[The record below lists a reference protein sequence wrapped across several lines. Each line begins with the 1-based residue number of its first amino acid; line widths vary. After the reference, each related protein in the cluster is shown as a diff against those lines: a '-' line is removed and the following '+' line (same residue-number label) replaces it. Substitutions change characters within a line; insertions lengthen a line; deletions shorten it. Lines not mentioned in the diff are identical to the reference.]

1 MANPTTGVPRIVEL
15 LGCAAG
21 EDPVVTGCIPDL
33 YTGVGTFDELDTYR
47 NRVSLQGDPA
57 VTAAAIP
64 GTGGGGDEAPL
75 QVPACVARGS
85 NCTNSSRNCAGSGVG
100 CPGFRED
107 AVRIYIQ
114 ITDADDQCSGSR
126 CSMFTAAYAGS
137 ELQSQNIQFIS
148 LYGTGD
154 SGGAGSPQSIAQAIA
169 VAAGSVDGSGN
180 PFVYAS
186 TDSAV
191 AMSAVDAVRALAQS
205 EFPVTIEA
213 SEVEGDDGDALR
225 FIDFLETNTSGT
237 GACTMVSP
245 TEDTDLAPWGVDGHD
260 DAFPR
265 LVPGT
270 GVCWDVVPLM
280 NDFQEPAS
288 SPLVYKALLTVR
300 ASGSRVDDR
309 EVFFLVPPKID
320 IGVPLE

>member
-1 MANPTTGVPRIVEL
+1 MIYHTCL
-15 LGCAAG
+15 K
-21 EDPVVTGCIPDL
+21 
-33 YTGVGTFDELDTYR
+33 
-47 NRVSLQGDPA
+47 
-57 VTAAAIP
+57 AILVIFM
-64 GTGGGGDEAPL
+64 TKYL
-75 QVPACVARGS
+75 
-85 NCTNSSRNCAGSGVG
+85 
-100 CPGFRED
+100 
-107 AVRIYIQ
+107 
-114 ITDADDQCSGSR
+114 
-126 CSMFTAAYAGS
+126 
-137 ELQSQNIQFIS
+137 
-148 LYGTGD
+148 
-154 SGGAGSPQSIAQAIA
+154 
-169 VAAGSVDGSGN
+169 VDGSGN

-270 GVCWDVVPLM
+270 GVCSPVPTYLLGAGVTWLAQNKNKNEIQM
-280 NDFQEPAS
+280 K
-288 SPLVYKALLTVR
+288 YK
-300 ASGSRVDDR
+300 
-309 EVFFLVPPKID
+309 
-320 IGVPLE
+320 